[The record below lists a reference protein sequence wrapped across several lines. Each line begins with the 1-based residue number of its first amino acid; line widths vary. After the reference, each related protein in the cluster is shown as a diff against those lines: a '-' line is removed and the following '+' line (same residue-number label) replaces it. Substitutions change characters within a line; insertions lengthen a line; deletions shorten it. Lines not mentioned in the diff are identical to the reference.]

1 MRLAVLSD
9 IHGNLP
15 ALKAV
20 LKQFE
25 LDPPDKVA
33 VLGDSIGY
41 YYNSNEVLDELMA
54 LVDIHILGNHEEWY
68 LKILDGDADHE
79 LYRKKH
85 GSSLQLATESL
96 SQEQNDW
103 LRGLPKSAELELS
116 GKKLKFCH
124 EAPGVKS
131 GYLYPDSSEF
141 ALEDCV
147 EKAYDALFFGHS
159 HYQFS
164 VSLSGSLLVNPGSVG
179 QARDV
184 GGLANWSILHLDTLL
199 LEQKRVSYDT
209 KNVMRDALTHDHKIE
224 YLTSVLN
231 RNN

>member
-1 MRLAVLSD
+1 MRLAILSD

-15 ALKAV
+15 ALKAI
-20 LKQFE
+20 LAQFKV
-25 LDPPDKVA
+25 DPPDKIA

-41 YYNSNEVLDELMA
+41 YYDSSEVLDELKSLA
-54 LVDIHILGNHEEWY
+54 DIHILGNHEEWY
-68 LKILDGDADHE
+68 LNILDGVVDSE
-79 LYRKKH
+79 LYKEEY
-85 GSSLQLATESL
+85 GSSLQLAMGTL
-96 SQEQNDW
+96 SSEQNDW
-103 LRGLPKSAELELS
+103 IRGLSKISELEIC
-116 GKKLKFCH
+116 GKRLKFCH

-131 GYLYPDSSEF
+131 GYLYPNSNKED
-141 ALEDCV
+141 LESCADNS
-147 EKAYDALFFGHS
+147 YDVVLFGHS

-164 VSLSGSLLVNPGSVG
+164 VSLNGTLLINPGSVG

-209 KNVMRDALTHDHKIE
+209 TSVMNAAFTHDPEIK
-224 YLTSVLN
+224 YLTSILT